1 MPRKHTPVIGDLL
14 SIARRIPWWLSV
26 ILAVAA
32 GVYLHSVATTHILI
46 TPNLHEMDSVLI
58 LSVLRGFAIFGQY
71 IVPVLFLGA
80 AVASV
85 LAGGAKRNGNCL
97 ARRAK

>member
-1 MPRKHTPVIGDLL
+1 MPRKPTSVIDDLL
-14 SIARRIPWWLSV
+14 SIASRVRWWLSV

-32 GVYLHSVATTHILI
+32 GVYLHSVATTPILI
-46 TPNLHEMDSVLI
+46 TPNLHDMDSVLI

-80 AVASV
+80 AVAS
-85 LAGGAKRNGNCL
+85 LF
-97 ARRAK
+97 ARRNSVSP